1 MLIRHVRLGLC
12 LAFGTHANLQRQ
24 HVNHGYK
31 SSEQWLPRV
40 PVITEPTG
48 EELLGDR
55 LLPMAF
61 DWRDVG
67 GQNFA
72 TSDVNQ
78 HIPTYCG
85 SCWIH
90 GTVAALNDRI
100 KIMRNRAF
108 PDVMLSRQALM
119 NCVPDPAGKGPP
131 PGCTGG
137 DAWMIHKFM
146 HEQKVPDETC
156 MPYAAVNMECTP
168 INVCRNCLR
177 GTPTPE
183 NQYPPGPCF
192 AIPSFIGY
200 GVRNYG
206 NLSGEAAMMKEIY
219 ARGPITCRGVA
230 SGDFVRNFV
239 KNVGLQKDGVFAD
252 DTKYAESDIDHF
264 MEITGW
270 GVSALGT
277 KYWAVRNSWGT
288 YWGEAGWFKLERG
301 VNSLL
306 IESSCDW
313 AVPDFSDVD
322 QELKNKVMGD
332 YFKGLP
338 TSQSALE
345 SVKFA
350 VMPTPDDKFVQG
362 PPALLPAAFG
372 AIAGAAVM
380 WVTPRLLQQAQSPR
394 QPYLLG

>member
-1 MLIRHVRLGLC
+1 
-12 LAFGTHANLQRQ
+12 
-24 HVNHGYK
+24 
-31 SSEQWLPRV
+31 
-40 PVITEPTG
+40 
-48 EELLGDR
+48 
-55 LLPMAF
+55 
-61 DWRDVG
+61 
-67 GQNFA
+67 
-72 TSDVNQ
+72 
-78 HIPTYCG
+78 
-85 SCWIH
+85 
-90 GTVAALNDRI
+90 LNDRI